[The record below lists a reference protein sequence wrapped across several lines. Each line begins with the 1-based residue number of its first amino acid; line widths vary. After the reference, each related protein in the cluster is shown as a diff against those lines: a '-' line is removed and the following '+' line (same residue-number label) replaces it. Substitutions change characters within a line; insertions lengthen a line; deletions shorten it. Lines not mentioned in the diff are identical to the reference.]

1 MVQGIGSAWCRR
13 IVPGRLVCECSEGE
27 GIWIEKGR
35 RKSPW
40 FMLRSG
46 CGIQVFDIFMAQ
58 AVMPTKTILVWIN
71 LILGRAKA
79 RRVSYLSGCG
89 PPVIA
94 SPSEVFPELDP
105 AWEVAVPTSGK
116 F

>member
-1 MVQGIGSAWCRR
+1 MVQGIRSAWCRR
-13 IVPGRLVCECSEGE
+13 IVSGRLVCECSEGE
-27 GIWIEKGR
+27 GVWIEKGR

-46 CGIQVFDIFMAQ
+46 RGIQVFDIFMAQ
-58 AVMPTKTILVWIN
+58 AVMSKEIILVWIN
-71 LILGRAKA
+71 LILERAEA
-79 RRVSYLSGCG
+79 RRLSYLSGCG
-89 PPVIA
+89 PPVVA
-94 SPSEVFPELDP
+94 SPSEVFPEPDP